1 MRNGFIFK
9 NKHSNDFGVTVQTQ
23 SRPIKPEMKIQTYD
37 SPYIDGEYDFSTA
50 NAYNR
55 EFYKNRVFKMNL
67 QISAA
72 DMSELNSKIT
82 KITTWLMGRGELI
95 FDDTP
100 NVKWNASVIETID
113 YKPENYGHKAVISV
127 SFKVQTWAALVF
139 DIFDGPILDSQNI
152 KLDDEIPIGPNE
164 YYTITTAGDSTIHN
178 TGDRPVRPVLRVT
191 NVTKPTTITCNGI
204 SITVSE
210 NCVIDCDKQSVTDVN
225 GNSIMEKNQR

>member
-1 MRNGFIFK
+1 M
-9 NKHSNDFGVTVQTQ
+9 
-23 SRPIKPEMKIQTYD
+23 
-37 SPYIDGEYDFSTA
+37 
-50 NAYNR
+50 
-55 EFYKNRVFKMNL
+55 
-67 QISAA
+67 
-72 DMSELNSKIT
+72 
-82 KITTWLMGRGELI
+82 I

-225 GNSIMEKNQR
+225 GNSIMKKIKGNFFELETGANTINLSTTATVEFSFYPQYVWNTETEDIYKWDR

>member
-1 MRNGFIFK
+1 MRNGFYFK
-9 NKHSNDFGVTVQTQ
+9 NKHSNDFEWLYKRSHV
-23 SRPIKPEMKIQTYD
+23 RLNRKWKYRHND

-113 YKPENYGHKAVISV
+113 YNPK
-127 SFKVQTWAALVF
+127 
-139 DIFDGPILDSQNI
+139 
-152 KLDDEIPIGPNE
+152 
-164 YYTITTAGDSTIHN
+164 TTATKRSFRCRSRCRRGRRWYLIFLT
-178 TGDRPVRPVLRVT
+178 VRYWIAKT
-191 NVTKPTTITCNGI
+191 SN
-204 SITVSE
+204 
-210 NCVIDCDKQSVTDVN
+210 
-225 GNSIMEKNQR
+225 

>member
-1 MRNGFIFK
+1 MRNGFYFK

-72 DMSELNSKIT
+72 DLSELNNKIT

-113 YKPENYGHKAVISV
+113 
-127 SFKVQTWAALVF
+127 
-139 DIFDGPILDSQNI
+139 
-152 KLDDEIPIGPNE
+152 
-164 YYTITTAGDSTIHN
+164 
-178 TGDRPVRPVLRVT
+178 
-191 NVTKPTTITCNGI
+191 
-204 SITVSE
+204 
-210 NCVIDCDKQSVTDVN
+210 
-225 GNSIMEKNQR
+225 

>member
-1 MRNGFIFK
+1 M
-9 NKHSNDFGVTVQTQ
+9 
-23 SRPIKPEMKIQTYD
+23 
-37 SPYIDGEYDFSTA
+37 
-50 NAYNR
+50 
-55 EFYKNRVFKMNL
+55 
-67 QISAA
+67 
-72 DMSELNSKIT
+72 
-82 KITTWLMGRGELI
+82 
-95 FDDTP
+95 
-100 NVKWNASVIETID
+100 
-113 YKPENYGHKAVISV
+113 
-127 SFKVQTWAALVF
+127 VF

-225 GNSIMEKNQR
+225 GNSIMKKIKGNFFELETGANRIILSTTATVEFSFYPQYVWNTETEDIYKWDR

>member
-1 MRNGFIFK
+1 M
-9 NKHSNDFGVTVQTQ
+9 
-23 SRPIKPEMKIQTYD
+23 
-37 SPYIDGEYDFSTA
+37 
-50 NAYNR
+50 
-55 EFYKNRVFKMNL
+55 
-67 QISAA
+67 
-72 DMSELNSKIT
+72 
-82 KITTWLMGRGELI
+82 I

-113 YKPENYGHKAVISV
+113 YKKPEKLRTQRSFRV
-127 SFKVQTWAALVF
+127 SFKVRAALVF

-204 SITVSE
+204 SIRCLKTALLTATS
-210 NCVIDCDKQSVTDVN
+210 S
-225 GNSIMEKNQR
+225 R

>member
-1 MRNGFIFK
+1 MRNGFYFK

-82 KITTWLMGRGELI
+82 KITTWLMQQLLKRLTTNPKTTVTKRSFRCRSKCRRGRRWYLI
-95 FDDTP
+95 FLT
-100 NVKWNASVIETID
+100 
-113 YKPENYGHKAVISV
+113 
-127 SFKVQTWAALVF
+127 
-139 DIFDGPILDSQNI
+139 
-152 KLDDEIPIGPNE
+152 
-164 YYTITTAGDSTIHN
+164 
-178 TGDRPVRPVLRVT
+178 VRYWIAKT
-191 NVTKPTTITCNGI
+191 SN
-204 SITVSE
+204 
-210 NCVIDCDKQSVTDVN
+210 
-225 GNSIMEKNQR
+225 